1 MPALHWVLSYTVQ
14 GVCWECGPWHQKAY
28 SLLSEKNM
36 NVSDAKGRQKC
47 TIALTKNQRVGRTVT
62 GQWPTLTSAGSSPV
76 SWALILTF
84 HLPSIS
90 DQGQTYLNWW
100 SPVSHTFLLRDE
112 FHFATRSWSW
122 LLGLLLAGSLG
133 GLLFFFS
140 PIQVLPARER
150 TVSGRLGHIVFNLLH
165 GHTLQLHL
173 HQLSANEQGRDYC
186 MEVVQSRATKKFVQE
201 GQTTR
206 SDFPLLTKEDPGR
219 NRIPVSFT

>member
-1 MPALHWVLSYTVQ
+1 MWAMPKAGRNALLLSPRISVSEELWQDSDPLWPQQ
-14 GVCWECGPWHQKAY
+14 GVLQCPELW
-28 SLLSEKNM
+28 S
-36 NVSDAKGRQKC
+36 
-47 TIALTKNQRVGRTVT
+47 
-62 GQWPTLTSAGSSPV
+62 WPS
-76 SWALILTF
+76 
-84 HLPSIS
+84 
-90 DQGQTYLNWW
+90 TYLPFQTRGRHIWIDEVRSAIHFFWEMN
-100 SPVSHTFLLRDE
+100 STLRQDPG
-112 FHFATRSWSW
+112 HDSWDSC
-122 LLGLLLAGSLG
+122 LLGAWEDC
-133 GLLFFFS
+133 FFFFP

>member
-1 MPALHWVLSYTVQ
+1 MWAMPKAGRNAL
-14 GVCWECGPWHQKAY
+14 
-28 SLLSEKNM
+28 LLSPRIS
-36 NVSDAKGRQKC
+36 VSEEPWQDSD
-47 TIALTKNQRVGRTVT
+47 
-62 GQWPTLTSAGSSPV
+62 PLTSAGSSPV

-100 SPVSHTFLLRDE
+100 SLVSHTFLLRDE

-186 MEVVQSRATKKFVQE
+186 MEVVQIT
-201 GQTTR
+201 GY
-206 SDFPLLTKEDPGR
+206 KEICSGR
-219 NRIPVSFT
+219 TNHTIRLSSAD